1 MAKHD
6 CAEKSFLSGNEHVK
20 KLHTFFIA
28 FVLLLQTVLPV
39 PRTCQ
44 SYQQNCL
51 MDLQHLEH
59 SIFSPF
65 AKLNYYFNSF

>member
-1 MAKHD
+1 MIVP
-6 CAEKSFLSGNEHVK
+6 EKSFISGNEYDK
-20 KLHTFFIA
+20 KLHKVSLV
-28 FVLLLQTVLPV
+28 FVLLLQTMLPV

-51 MDLQHLEH
+51 MDHQHLEH

-65 AKLNYYFNSF
+65 AKLNYYFSSF